1 MTKLLVRNGRIV
13 DPATKTDAVLDIL
26 MADGRIVEIKAGI
39 EAPSCPEIDAAELV
53 VCPGLIDMH
62 AHLREPG
69 YEAKETIATGT
80 RAAARGGF
88 TTVCAMPNTNPVG
101 DDRRVIKGILKA
113 AKRAAFANVFPIASI
128 TKGSR
133 GEELV
138 DMADLLEAGAIA
150 FSDDGRPVEDS
161 RIMKQALEVAKR
173 LEALIIDHCE
183 DKGLSGDGVMHEG
196 PQARRFGLKGIPAAA
211 EEAMVVRDLILAGE
225 VGTRVHIAHLS
236 TKGGVVA
243 LREAK
248 AKGVAA
254 SAEAT
259 PHHLLLT
266 DEALEGRD
274 PNFKMNPPLRSRED
288 VDALVEAVRVGDV
301 DAIATDHAPHTPK
314 EKSQGIEK
322 APFGIVGLETAVSLI
337 LDRLVRKRVI
347 SLSRFVELLSG
358 NPARLLGL
366 RQKGRISPGADADL
380 TVLDLSAGITVD
392 SDNFESKGR
401 NTPFNGWRL
410 KGRAVMTIV
419 GGRVVYPFDFS
430 VAAGRVWQA
439 RARGEAS

>member
-1 MTKLLVRNGRIV
+1 MMKLLVRNGRII

-26 MADGRIVEIKAGI
+26 MAGGRIVEVKAGI

-62 AHLREPG
+62 THLREPG

-88 TTVCAMPNTNPVG
+88 TTVCAMPNTNPVS
-101 DDRRVIKGILKA
+101 DDRRGIESILKA
-113 AKRAAFANVFPIASI
+113 AERAAIVNVFPIAAI

-138 DMADLLEAGAIA
+138 DMADLIAAGAIA
-150 FSDDGRPVEDS
+150 FSDDGQPVEDV
-161 RIMKQALEVAKR
+161 RIMKQALDVAKG
-173 LEALIIDHCE
+173 LDALIIDHCE
-183 DKGLSGDGVMHEG
+183 DKALSGDGVMHEG
-196 PQARRFGLKGIPAAA
+196 PQSRRFGLKGIPAAA
-211 EEAMVVRDLILAGE
+211 EEVMVVRDVILAGE

-236 TKGGVVA
+236 TKGGVAA

-248 AKGVAA
+248 EKGVAA

-266 DEALEGRD
+266 DDALEGHD

-288 VDALVEAVRVGDV
+288 VDALVEAVRGGVV

-337 LDRLVRKRVI
+337 LDRLVCKRVI
-347 SLSRFVELLSG
+347 SLSRFVELLSR

-366 RQKGRISPGADADL
+366 RQKGRISAGADADL
-380 TVLDLSAGITVD
+380 TVLDLSAGVTVD
-392 SDNFESKGR
+392 RNNFESKGR
-401 NTPFNGWRL
+401 NTPFNGWKL

-430 VAAGRVWQA
+430 VASGRVWQA
-439 RARGEAS
+439 KARGEAS